1 MRRMGFAETQIR
13 SHSHPHMTLHYKH
26 ERIDR
31 MVVAPVAWTVTQFAL
46 VDSLHG
52 LGMHDVLARWT
63 LKARQQV
70 FLDW

>member
-26 ERIDR
+26 ECIDR
-31 MVVAPVAWTVTQFAL
+31 MVVAPVAWTVMQFAM
-46 VDSLHG
+46 VDSLYG
-52 LGMHDVLARWT
+52 LGRLDVLAHWT
-63 LKARQQV
+63 LKARQQG